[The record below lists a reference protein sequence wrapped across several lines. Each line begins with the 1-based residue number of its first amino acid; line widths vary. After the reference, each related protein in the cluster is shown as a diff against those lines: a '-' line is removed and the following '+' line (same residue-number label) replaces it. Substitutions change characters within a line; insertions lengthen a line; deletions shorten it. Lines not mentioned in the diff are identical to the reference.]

1 MPPATHVRTDTLLLN
16 QLQHFPGN
24 ARRGDVELILTSLK
38 RNGQYRGLVVRDVQ
52 PDGPLVVLAGNHT
65 MQALALH
72 GPGACTYRTTHQGQE
87 RPCGVC
93 YGEDWTPSA
102 RCEVI
107 ICDDDTARRI
117 NLVDNKASDDG
128 TYDRDALAEL
138 LSYLDDD
145 GYEGTGYTDTDI
157 NLLVAPPPS
166 LEELADTYG
175 DPEADDFWPV
185 LKFRVSP
192 ELRDAFYGLTINCP
206 NPNDDA
212 ERFRY
217 LLERARTAPDPETA

>member
-24 ARRGDVELILTSLK
+24 ARRGDVELILNSLK

-72 GPGACTYRTTHQGQE
+72 GPGACAYRTTHQGQE

-145 GYEGTGYTDTDI
+145 GYEGTGYTDAEVRQ
-157 NLLVAPPPS
+157 LAHAVPPIDTADA
-166 LEELADTYG
+166 LADTQDVYREQYG
-175 DPEADDFWPV
+175 VIVICAD
-185 LKFRVSP
+185 
-192 ELRDAFYGLTINCP
+192 ETEQQDAYERLTEQGFN
-206 NPNDDA
+206 A
-212 ERFRY
+212 KVV
-217 LLERARTAPDPETA
+217 TT